1 MTTPQVIV
9 GLAGFGRSGKDEL
22 AKQLVANEGFKRV
35 AFADAMRNI
44 LYALNPII
52 EANNMNIEQNGSN
65 AFVEIRVSEIVDAIG
80 WERAKVEYEEI
91 RQLLQRLGTDGARAH
106 LSDDIWVRTVLENN
120 SEVPRLVIP
129 DVRFPNEAEELK
141 KRGGV
146 IIRVIREGYGA
157 VNGHISETAYTDQDI
172 ILHNDGTP
180 DDLYR
185 NYVEAIQE
193 WSGNNQ

>member
-1 MTTPQVIV
+1 MTAHQVII
-9 GLAGFGRSGKDEL
+9 GLAGFARSGKDEL

-52 EANNMNIEQNGSN
+52 DTKTVNMAPVINS
-65 AFVEIRVSEIVDAIG
+65 AHVEIRVQEIVDEIG
-80 WERAKVEYEEI
+80 WERAKVEYPEI

-120 SEVPRLVIP
+120 AETPRLVIP
-129 DVRFPNEAEELK
+129 DVRFPNEAEEIQ

-146 IIRVIREGYGA
+146 IIRIIREGYGA
-157 VNGHISETAYTDQDI
+157 VNGHISETAYADQDI

-180 DDLYR
+180 DDLYK
-185 NYVEAIQE
+185 NYVEAIKE
-193 WSGNNQ
+193 WSGNN

>member
-1 MTTPQVIV
+1 MTAHQVII
-9 GLAGFGRSGKDEL
+9 GLAGFARSGKDEL

-52 EANNMNIEQNGSN
+52 DTKTVNMAPVINS
-65 AFVEIRVSEIVDAIG
+65 AHVEIRVQEIVDEIG
-80 WERAKVEYEEI
+80 WERAKVEYPEI

-120 SEVPRLVIP
+120 AETPRLVIP
-129 DVRFPNEAEELK
+129 DVRFPNEAEEIQ

-146 IIRVIREGYGA
+146 IIRIIREGYGA
-157 VNGHISETAYTDQDI
+157 VNGHISETAYADQDI

-180 DDLYR
+180 DDLYK